1 MGSATILHALSTE
14 YFKTNRTPQE
24 FWVITL
30 PTCLWETEEKVIWE
44 LPILLGLLWELNG
57 DVTSYAID
65 SAPILHVLSTKW
77 LGTNRPLQNFWGWE
91 NWQSSYYSR
100 FTNHSYTFV
109 EACPHLMQQY
119 SAIIPHVL
127 STKWHKTHKTLQEFW
142 VTTLPTCHWKTE
154 KDSYSRITNPPCTCV
169 ERWFT
174 FYAENSAPISHALP
188 TKWLRP
194 NRTLQHFWADK
205 IDYVR
210 STSWRNSYVRI
221 TNPFSHLCTSMFT
234 CYAVDSAPI
243 SHTLPTKWLR
253 TNRNT
258 PGFSSCETWQCLPYS
273 LKKQLREK
281 IYQSF
286 SHLCGRGSWSWRWQ
300 IDSPANSSGDT
311 FPPAR
316 NKSSSRPMLLA
327 LPELHI
333 PWPSE
338 IRIQWGARS
347 TTTTTTTTPL
357 NLRFGEPS
365 ARRRNERSSHVL
377 PSASASASNAKANRI
392 QCNRNPQLQN
402 RVQRQNQMG
411 NKDCQASKEGK
422 ENAWRERERERG
434 ALGSGP
440 WIRANFHAGKGQAS

>member
-1 MGSATILHALSTE
+1 MS
-14 YFKTNRTPQE
+14 
-24 FWVITL
+24 
-30 PTCLWETEEKVIWE
+30 
-44 LPILLGLLWELNG
+44 
-57 DVTSYAID
+57 TSYAAIFRYNSTCTLYQVTQNTQD
-65 SAPILHVLSTKW
+65 APGILSDHPTYLS
-77 LGTNRPLQNFWGWE
+77 LENRKRQLFKNY
-91 NWQSSYYSR
+91 QSS
-100 FTNHSYTFV
+100 
-109 EACPHLMQQY
+109 L
-119 SAIIPHVL
+119 
-127 STKWHKTHKTLQEFW
+127 
-142 VTTLPTCHWKTE
+142 
-154 KDSYSRITNPPCTCV
+154 
-169 ERWFT
+169 
-174 FYAENSAPISHALP
+174 
-188 TKWLRP
+188 
-194 NRTLQHFWADK
+194 
-205 IDYVR
+205 
-210 STSWRNSYVRI
+210 
-221 TNPFSHLCTSMFT
+221 HLCGKMVHILCRKLRSNFT
-234 CYAVDSAPI
+234 RSPYQV
-243 SHTLPTKWLR
+243 TQTQQ
-253 TNRNT
+253 NT
-258 PGFSSCETWQCLPYS
+258 PALLSWQNWLCSLYF
-273 LKKQLREK
+273 LKKQLCENYQSFFALVYKHVHMLRSRFRSNFTHSPYQVTQNQQKHSRIFELRNLTMFTLLAEETAARE

-347 TTTTTTTTPL
+347 TSTTTTTTPL

-422 ENAWRERERERG
+422 ENAWREREREREVPWEVG
-434 ALGSGP
+434 LGLGP
-440 WIRANFHAGKGQAS
+440 TSMRARGKHLKCCGDQGKFMMWIGKEGE